1 MTPQVAVKGSVN
13 VLRQAEAAGITNFV
27 YMSSITTMAD
37 LRSRIPQ
44 GGILDDQS
52 KHARHSKYSS
62 DK

>member
-1 MTPQVAVKGSVN
+1 MKGSVN
-13 VLRQAEAAGITNFV
+13 VLRQAEAAGVTNFV

-52 KHARHSKYSS
+52 KHSLRTAR
-62 DK
+62 